1 MRTATKTSL
10 ACQLCW
16 ERPLWVLMWVGTWP
30 QPAGMGPM
38 QVTAREAS
46 ARSLLGRAT
55 AEAIGPSGTPRARD
69 RVPGNGEARRGFRV
83 TEEGDGDP
91 ILRAEK
97 LVDCALAAQGSP
109 PVSPDRS

>member
-55 AEAIGPSGTPRARD
+55 AEAIGPSGTPRLTAQPMI
-69 RVPGNGEARRGFRV
+69 RVCHSRSGTVPMPGYVCVVTAAANEAVQQRF
-83 TEEGDGDP
+83 
-91 ILRAEK
+91 L
-97 LVDCALAAQGSP
+97 LAS
-109 PVSPDRS
+109 D

>member
-1 MRTATKTSL
+1 MTGHVDKVNKDGNEDVTG
-10 ACQLCW
+10 CQLCW

-55 AEAIGPSGTPRARD
+55 AEAIGPSGTPRLTAQQPVI
-69 RVPGNGEARRGFRV
+69 RVCRSRSGTVPMPA
-83 TEEGDGDP
+83 TS
-91 ILRAEK
+91 
-97 LVDCALAAQGSP
+97 AL
-109 PVSPDRS
+109 